1 MRWWN
6 KFIGTKFPTE
16 HRHICR
22 FDGAT
27 SGHVVTP
34 AEVLMPVDV
43 LNLLTLAR
51 QRHGTQGLVCRQI
64 ILAVVDVLRFAHRA
78 RTRVVSWD
86 ARLITFECSAGKRYK
101 RRSGARPA
109 FRYTVPVLGRQAQT
123 WQEIFYHSGQVT
135 AQRQE
140 SAQASSLAHPRQWT
154 LTRFGCSGR

>member
-1 MRWWN
+1 MASYLEERAIGGPTAAGQVLAGMRWWN

-43 LNLLTLAR
+43 FNLLTLAR

-78 RTRVVSWD
+78 RTRV
-86 ARLITFECSAGKRYK
+86 I
-101 RRSGARPA
+101 
-109 FRYTVPVLGRQAQT
+109 
-123 WQEIFYHSGQVT
+123 
-135 AQRQE
+135 
-140 SAQASSLAHPRQWT
+140 
-154 LTRFGCSGR
+154 